1 MQNKNYVACLINETS
16 RPKAD
21 NVIDLSKTKKR
32 LNDKITVL
40 KTSDDKI
47 LDIIM
52 KVTLRHYYQKLKL
65 PLIYPMK

>member
-1 MQNKNYVACLINETS
+1 MQNKNYVAYLINETS
-16 RPKAD
+16 GPKAG
-21 NVIDLSKTKKR
+21 NVIDLSKIKKR

-47 LDIIM
+47 LDMIM
-52 KVTLRHYYQKLKL
+52 KVTLRQYYQKLKL